1 MIIDVVQLSKDI
13 QESRLKTIEYNER
26 VLSGSIHKSEY
37 NKHVKDLKEIAMR
50 AQQWRDETAYRY
62 TAHSKWAGE

>member
-26 VLSGSIHKSEY
+26 VLRGILSASEY
-37 NKHVKDLKEIAMR
+37 HKHIQHHKAIEARVI
-50 AQQWRDETAYRY
+50 QWREEW
-62 TAHSKWAGE
+62 K

>member
-26 VLSGSIHKSEY
+26 VLRGILCRSEY
-37 NKHVKDLKEIAMR
+37 HEHIQYLKAIEARVI
-50 AQQWRDETAYRY
+50 QWREEW
-62 TAHSKWAGE
+62 K